1 MRDGVLDA
9 GPEPAE
15 PRLYAVRRTGHHD
28 PKGASRTM
36 LVVAVLVALA
46 VAGAAVAGAR
56 RSQVVASRDRDD
68 AG

>member
-1 MRDGVLDA
+1 
-9 GPEPAE
+9 
-15 PRLYAVRRTGHHD
+15 
-28 PKGASRTM
+28 M